1 MGIALAYTF
10 TSVLYADSF
19 YRYRAFYSERTRAQL
34 WHYSYTSFF
43 HTTLALPNLRALRMR
58 TKNTFLAVPT
68 CYIGLKS
75 CSVWLFNTLFN
86 RSKAN
91 RRIFDF
97 PSLKNRFPTKR
108 AFCFSLS
115 AVFAFLFF
123 NSVFYY
129 LFFYSFFSVLV
140 CRLFGFRV
148 HDYYKTVFQ
157 NCKTF

>member
-1 MGIALAYTF
+1 MIEVFDAK
-10 TSVLYADSF
+10 
-19 YRYRAFYSERTRAQL
+19 RTRSYGCFASFKAATDTLDSLAATGQL
-34 WHYSYTSFF
+34 GSVPAVSVAAYCSGVLQREYEAVFVGGKWRVPKS
-43 HTTLALPNLRALRMR
+43 PKRRMPETR
-58 TKNTFLAVPT
+58 PARGRRRRKWCKEYATAELMFREGFPDHL
-68 CYIGLKS
+68 
-75 CSVWLFNTLFN
+75 N
-86 RSKAN
+86 RSY
-91 RRIFDF
+91 
-97 PSLKNRFPTKR
+97 P
-108 AFCFSLS
+108 LS